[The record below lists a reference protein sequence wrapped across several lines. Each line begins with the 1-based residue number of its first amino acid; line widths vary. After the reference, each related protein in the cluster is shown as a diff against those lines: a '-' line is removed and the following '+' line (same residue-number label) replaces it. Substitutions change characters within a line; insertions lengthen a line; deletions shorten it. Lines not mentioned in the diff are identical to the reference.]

1 MPFAMTAD
9 MWLRGGRGAPE
20 QLSFRVVLN
29 LLTVTDL
36 VSLHCIEHFLAPM
49 FFNSTFNPFVM
60 CITYD
65 GDATL
70 LRLLGCRPGSGS
82 GRFR

>member
-9 MWLRGGRGAPE
+9 MWLRGRRGAPE

-29 LLTVTDL
+29 FVTVTDL
-36 VSLHCIEHFLAPM
+36 MSLRCIAHFLAPM
-49 FFNSTFNPFVM
+49 LFNSTFNPFVM
-60 CITYD
+60 RVTYD

-70 LRLLGCRPGSGS
+70 LCLLRCRRGCGS
-82 GRFR
+82 GRLR